1 MERYGTRVRRRI
13 IELYEQDKSTSQIAE
28 LLGTC
33 PAGTRRVRQ
42 HLRERG
48 TIEPLPPGGG
58 CKPVMD
64 AAAQRR
70 LRELVAKT
78 PDATLAELRVQLHDG
93 GEGAGAG
100 AGAAAAGPLVSVATV
115 DRWCKRLGLRFK
127 KSRSGRRSR
136 AART

>member
-13 IELYEQDKSTSQIAE
+13 IELYEQEKSTAQIAE

-64 AAAQRR
+64 AAAQQR
-70 LRELVAKT
+70 LRELVART
-78 PDATLAELRVQLHDG
+78 PDATLAELRVQLHEA
-93 GEGAGAG
+93 GEGAGAV
-100 AGAAAAGPLVSVATV
+100 AVAAGPLVSIATV

-136 AART
+136 TART